1 MDIKSVVITHSRI
14 VINMAT
20 LLAVSNLSKTYKLDR
35 FWFNRQSVIALE
47 PLSFNIE
54 AHKTLA
60 IVGETGSGKS
70 TLAKLL
76 VGAEKPSTG
85 KIKLNGQTLQHG
97 NFKQRC
103 QHVRMIFQDSGTTL
117 NPSLTIEQLLDEPLQ
132 LNTEL
137 DEEQRKQMI
146 RETLQKVGLL
156 AEHMSFY
163 PHMFSGGQKQ
173 RISLARAIILKPQV
187 IILDEALAA
196 LDPSLRSQMINLLLD
211 LQQQMGLAYI
221 LISHN
226 LGIVRHFSDKM
237 MVLCKGQVVEVGD
250 TQKLLK
256 QPQHKYTKK
265 LIMNQHFQLYNH

>member
-1 MDIKSVVITHSRI
+1 MSS
-14 VINMAT
+14 
-20 LLAVSNLSKTYKLDR
+20 LLQVSNLSKSFKLSGS
-35 FWFNRQSVIALE
+35 WFRQKTFTALE
-47 PLSFNIE
+47 PISFE
-54 AHKTLA
+54 VHAHQTLA

-76 VGAEKPSTG
+76 VGAELPSTG
-85 KIKLNGQTLQHG
+85 NIKLNGQTLQPG

-117 NPSLTIEQLLDEPLQ
+117 NPSLTIGQLLDEPLQ
-132 LNTEL
+132 LNTDL
-137 DEEQRKQMI
+137 KDEARNLLI

-187 IILDEALAA
+187 IILDEALAS

-226 LGIVRHFSDKM
+226 LGIVRHFSDKI
-237 MVLCKGQVVEVGD
+237 MVLCNGQVMEMGD
-250 TQKLLK
+250 TLNILN
-256 QPQHKYTKK
+256 QPKHQYTKK
-265 LIMNQHFQLYNH
+265 LIMSQRFQLSHR

>member
-1 MDIKSVVITHSRI
+1 MSS
-14 VINMAT
+14 
-20 LLAVSNLSKTYKLDR
+20 LLQVSNLSKSFKLSR
-35 FWFNRQSVIALE
+35 NWFNQKTFTALE
-47 PLSFNIE
+47 PISFE
-54 AHKTLA
+54 VHAHQTLA

-76 VGAEKPSTG
+76 VGAELPSTG
-85 KIKLNGQTLQHG
+85 NIKLNGQTLQPG

-117 NPSLTIEQLLDEPLQ
+117 NPSLTIGQLLDEPLQ
-132 LNTEL
+132 LNTDL
-137 DEEQRKQMI
+137 SSDARNVLI
-146 RETLQKVGLL
+146 RETLHKVGLL

-187 IILDEALAA
+187 IILDEALAS

-226 LGIVRHFSDKM
+226 LGIVRHFSDKI
-237 MVLCKGQVVEVGD
+237 MVLCNGQVMEMGD
-250 TQKLLK
+250 TLDILNKPKHQ
-256 QPQHKYTKK
+256 YTKK
-265 LIMNQHFQLYNH
+265 LIMSQRFQLSHR

>member
-1 MDIKSVVITHSRI
+1 MTP
-14 VINMAT
+14 
-20 LLAVSNLSKTYKLDR
+20 LLQVSNLSKTYNIAGH
-35 FWFNRQSVIALE
+35 WFNRKTITALD
-47 PLSFNIE
+47 PISFDIQ

-60 IVGETGSGKS
+60 IVGESGSGKS
-70 TLAKLL
+70 TLAKML
-76 VGAEKPSTG
+76 VGAEKPTTG

-117 NPSLTIEQLLDEPLQ
+117 NPSLTIHQLLDEPLT
-132 LNTEL
+132 LNTALNETERSL
-137 DEEQRKQMI
+137 LI

-156 AEHMSFY
+156 ADHMSFY

-211 LQQQMGLAYI
+211 LQQQMGLAFI

-226 LGIVRHFSDKM
+226 LGIVRHFSDDM
-237 MVLCKGQVVEVGD
+237 MVLCKGQVIETGK
-250 TQKLLK
+250 TSEILK
-256 QPQHKYTKK
+256 KPSHKYTKK
-265 LIMNQHFQLYNH
+265 LIMNQRFQVLHK

>member
-1 MDIKSVVITHSRI
+1 MSH
-14 VINMAT
+14 
-20 LLAVSNLSKTYKLDR
+20 LLQVSNLSKTYKLDG
-35 FWFNRQSVIALE
+35 FWFNRKTVTVLE
-47 PLSFNIE
+47 PISFEIE

-60 IVGETGSGKS
+60 IIGETGSGKS

-76 VGAEKPSTG
+76 VGAERPTTG

-103 QHVRMIFQDSGTTL
+103 QYVRMIFQDSGTTL
-117 NPSLTIEQLLDEPLQ
+117 NPSLTIQQLLDEPLR

-137 DEEQRKQMI
+137 NEVQRKQLI

-156 AEHMSFY
+156 ADHMNFY

-237 MVLCKGQVVEVGD
+237 MVLCKGRVVEVGE
-250 TQKLLK
+250 TSTILK
-256 QPQHKYTKK
+256 KPQHKYTKK
-265 LIMNQHFQLYNH
+265 LIMSQHFQLLKN